1 MARRSTLYTPG
12 DESEMMRKS
21 LTTDADAVV
30 FDLEDAV
37 APSAK
42 EYARETTAEVLS
54 ETRSEKEVGVRINTF
69 DTGGATDVRAIA
81 GGETDPDMIV
91 LPMVE
96 SVEETVQLGAVLES
110 VGSDAL
116 VTAIVETA
124 RGLVNA
130 PSIAA
135 SDHVDVLGLGAE
147 DLAAQLGATRTAK
160 GDEILHARQQVVAAA
175 ASGDIPSLDTVFT
188 DIGDRDGLREDAE
201 RAVQFGF
208 DGKIAIHPSQ
218 IGPINEAFTPQ
229 PERIEWAQKVLEAE
243 REATD
248 SGKGVF
254 EVDGQMIDPPLIAQA
269 ERIADLAEAADEL
282 SRRET
287 RGGGRT

>member
-12 DESEMMRKS
+12 DEPEMMYKS

-37 APSAK
+37 APAAK
-42 EYARETTAEVLS
+42 ERARESTAEVLS
-54 ETRSEKEVGVRINTF
+54 ETSTEKEVGVRINTF
-69 DTGGATDVRAIA
+69 DTGGAVDVQVVT
-81 GGETDPDMIV
+81 GGEADPDVVV

-96 SVEETVQLGAVLES
+96 SVEETTELGTALES
-110 VGSDAL
+110 AGSDAL

-130 PSIAA
+130 PAIAD
-135 SDHVDVLGLGAE
+135 SEHVDVLGLGAE
-147 DLAAQLGATRTAK
+147 DLAAQLGATRTAR
-160 GDEILHARQQVVAAA
+160 GDEILYARQHVVTAA
-175 ASGDIPSLDTVFT
+175 ASGDVPSLDTVFT

-218 IGPINEAFTPQ
+218 IGPINDAFTP
-229 PERIEWAQKVLEAE
+229 PPSRIEWARKVLEAE

-254 EVDGQMIDPPLIAQA
+254 EVDGRMIDPPLIEQA
-269 ERIADLAEAADEL
+269 RRIVDLAEAADE
-282 SRRET
+282 R
-287 RGGGRT
+287 